1 MWLSDADAVQ
11 PSGAEAAAARAAAE
25 GRAAAGGGPAGA
37 AAVGWRVGIW
47 WRDDQCFYYGR
58 VDALSADTGA
68 RARAGGRAARGARGC
83 RRMPVSMCPGPAARV
98 HAGGPFSC
106 AALVQMLYTSL
117 VRVAFQPCMSALL
130 RSALL

>member
-1 MWLSDADAVQ
+1 VWLSDADAVQ

-58 VDALSADTGA
+58 VDAHSADTGA
-68 RARAGGRAARGARGC
+68 RGRAGGTGHAL
-83 RRMPVSMCPGPAARV
+83 
-98 HAGGPFSC
+98 HAGAHVSWGSGAC
-106 AALVQMLYTSL
+106 A
-117 VRVAFQPCMSALL
+117 R
-130 RSALL
+130 